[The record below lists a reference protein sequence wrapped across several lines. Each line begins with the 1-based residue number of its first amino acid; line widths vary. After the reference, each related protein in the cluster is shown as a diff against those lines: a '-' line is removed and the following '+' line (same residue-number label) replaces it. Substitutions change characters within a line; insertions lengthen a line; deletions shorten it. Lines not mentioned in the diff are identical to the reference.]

1 MNTTVRSTAIAGLHY
16 YGYAIRSSVKIKTR
30 IALLTAITIVSLFL
44 PPQKAKAWGP
54 DGHTIVFRIALQFV
68 KPEVKQ
74 NVLDILDTMSATT
87 AANWMD
93 IMRAN
98 SDYDYMKPWHY
109 IDFAAEKE
117 YTPSTDENIVNR
129 LIFMFNELRHK
140 KTLYKEQ
147 IKTDL
152 LILLHLTGDLHQPL
166 HTGYDDDLGGNK
178 VAVQF
183 DTLKT
188 NLHHFWDEDIIRI
201 TGINYESC
209 MNLYQSFEGKKLDT
223 IDGIHPAVW
232 MKETRSLLGEVYKRN
247 DFVVDKQYVQRSK
260 LIIQKQLLIAGLRLA
275 DMLNKLFTTDAPV
288 IDMKMIAARYDNGID
303 AKDALQY
310 TGKKVTACS
319 RVYGIKSLDNVTFIN
334 AGDNYPNSTLTI
346 VIFAKDR
353 KNFSSSIEELYA
365 DKNICVKGEI
375 IEYKGKSEII
385 VTKPSD
391 IEVVN
396 K

>member
-1 MNTTVRSTAIAGLHY
+1 MNTTFFSTAIAGLHRY
-16 YGYAIRSSVKIKTR
+16 CHAIGSSIQGKTR
-30 IALLTAITIVSLFL
+30 IALLTTVIIFSLSIA
-44 PPQKAKAWGP
+44 PQKVKAWGP
-54 DGHTIVFRIALQFV
+54 DGHTIVFQIAMQFI

-74 NVLDILDTMSATT
+74 NVLDILDTMSANT

-93 IMRAN
+93 IMRSN

-129 LIFMFNELRHK
+129 LIFTFNELRHK
-140 KTLYKEQ
+140 RTLYKEQ
-147 IKTDL
+147 VKTDL
-152 LILLHLTGDLHQPL
+152 LILLHLMGDLHQPL

-188 NLHHFWDEDIIRI
+188 NLHHFWDEDIIRL
-201 TGINYESC
+201 TNLRLQDC
-209 MNLYQSFEGKKLDT
+209 LNLYQNLQGKRIDT
-223 IDGIHPAVW
+223 IEGIHPALW

-247 DFVVDKQYVQRSK
+247 DFVVDNQYVQRSK

-275 DMLNKLFTTDAPV
+275 DILNKLFTTDAPV
-288 IDMKMIAARYDNGID
+288 LDMKMIAARYDNGID

-319 RVYGIKSLDNVTFIN
+319 RVYGIKSLENVTFIN
-334 AGDNYPNSTLTI
+334 AGEKYPNSPLTI
-346 VIFAKDR
+346 VIFSKDR
-353 KNFSSSIEELYA
+353 KNFSPSIEELYTN
-365 DKNICVKGEI
+365 KNICVKGEI
-375 IEYKGKSEII
+375 VEYKGKSEII
-385 VTKPSD
+385 VTKPED